1 MRFFTVLGIIFYT
14 TVSFLVGGA
23 MIAFSFKWISPA
35 DLSSVIDFIIQPT
48 NSRII
53 FGLAGLLLILLSIS
67 FAQLIL
73 GKIQRERTIAFS
85 NPLGEVTIS
94 LIAVE
99 DLIKRLVSSIY
110 EVKELRPDVIA
121 GKKGLE
127 VDLRIILRAETNIP
141 DLTMRLQD
149 LIKNKI
155 QETLGVEEPIVVK
168 IHVAKIVSQEE
179 KKKKEERDF
188 QNPTIPFHDYGK
200 L

>member
-1 MRFFTVLGIIFYT
+1 RFFTVLGIIFYT

-23 MIAFSFKWISPA
+23 MIAFSFRWIAPG
-35 DLSSVIDFIIQPT
+35 DLSNIVDFIIQPM

-85 NPLGEVTIS
+85 NPLGQVTIS

-110 EVKELRPDVIA
+110 EIRELRPDVIA

-149 LIKNKI
+149 LIKNKV
-155 QETLGVEEPIVVK
+155 QETLGVEEPIVVR
-168 IHVAKIVSQEE
+168 IHVAKIVAQEE
-179 KKKKEERDF
+179 KKKKEEHDF

-200 L
+200 P